1 MNENSQ
7 CFMYLFIVS
16 NNQIIYDNISKKLY
30 RIFST
35 ASFTLL
41 YEWRVIS
48 FLQLFEE
55 CDFILYCKMLCVNYS
70 GHLHVYMS
78 QILITLPINRELSS
92 LKEKRGCIC
101 ADLPRQNHIQTPNS
115 SNDWSLTPK
124 SGDDNDLIY
133 LAIINWV

>member
-1 MNENSQ
+1 
-7 CFMYLFIVS
+7 
-16 NNQIIYDNISKKLY
+16 
-30 RIFST
+30 
-35 ASFTLL
+35 
-41 YEWRVIS
+41 
-48 FLQLFEE
+48 
-55 CDFILYCKMLCVNYS
+55 MLCVNYS
-70 GHLHVYMS
+70 GYLHVYMS

-115 SNDWSLTPK
+115 SNDRSLTPK